1 VAHSGREAAAAKEE
15 VMVDDRGQGPSYDRW
30 ARLRFAVVGP
40 LLADPPARGELRAA
54 LVALAQR
61 DWQHPVLDDERVR
74 FALSTIERWYY
85 LARKERDDPLGVLRR
100 KVRRDLGQQRVFS
113 DRLKLVLRAQ
123 YDEHK
128 GWSAKLHRDNLA
140 VLVAADPTLG
150 TMPSYASVRR
160 FLRQNGL
167 VRRRRLGPRGSPGA
181 ARAEARFEQREVRSY
196 EAAYVNGLWHWDY
209 HVCSRELLLP
219 SGDRVAPVI
228 LGILDD
234 RSRLC
239 CHAQWY
245 LQDECAETLAH
256 GVAQAIQKRDLPR
269 AALMDNGAAM
279 IAAETREGLLRLGIT
294 QDMTLPYSPYQ
305 NAKQEVFW
313 AQLEG
318 RLMAML
324 EGVPE
329 ADLTLALLN
338 EATQS
343 WVELEYHRTVHSEI
357 HDTPLARFLA
367 GPSVGR
373 PSPSAAALRAAFRRE
388 VTRTQRRSDG
398 TFSLAGTRFEVPDR
412 YRHFERLAVRYA
424 SWDLG
429 RIDLVD
435 PRTGAVLGPVYPLDR
450 TRNAD
455 GERRQREPLGAAAPP
470 PASGMA
476 PLLKKLMADYAATGL
491 PPAYVPFPTEE
502 TSR

>member
-1 VAHSGREAAAAKEE
+1 VAHGGRHDAAAKEE
-15 VMVDDRGQGPSYDRW
+15 VMVDDRGQGRSHDRW
-30 ARLRFAVVGP
+30 AQLRFAVVGP
-40 LLADPPARGELRAA
+40 LLAAPPSRGELQAA
-54 LVALAQR
+54 LVALAQKH
-61 DWQHPVLDDERVR
+61 WQHPVSDDRVR
-74 FALSTIERWYY
+74 FAYSTIERWYY
-85 LARKERDDPLGVLRR
+85 LARNERLDPVGVLRR
-100 KVRRDLGQQRVFS
+100 KVRKDLGQQRAIS
-113 DRLKLVLRAQ
+113 ARLALVLRAQ
-123 YDEHK
+123 YDDHK
-128 GWSAKLHRDNLA
+128 SWSAQLHHDNLA

-150 TMPSYASVRR
+150 TRPSYASVRR
-160 FLRQNGL
+160 FLRHNGL
-167 VRRRRLGPRGSPGA
+167 VRRRRLGPRESPGA
-181 ARAEARFEQREVRSY
+181 ARAEARFEHCEVRSY

-209 HVCSRELLLP
+209 HTCSRELLLP
-219 SGDRVAPVI
+219 RGVRVAPVI

-256 GVAQAIQKRDLPR
+256 GVGQAIQKRDLPR

-279 IAAETREGLLRLGIT
+279 IAAETREGLLRLGVIQET
-294 QDMTLPYSPYQ
+294 TLPYSPYQ

-329 ADLTLALLN
+329 AELTLALLN

-367 GPSVGR
+367 GPSVSR

-388 VTRTQRRSDG
+388 VMRTQRRSDG

-412 YRHFERLAVRYA
+412 FRHLERLTVRYG

-429 RIDLVD
+429 HVDLVD
-435 PRTGAVLGPVYPLDR
+435 SHTGVVLGPVYPLDR

-455 GERRQREPLGAAAPP
+455 GERRRREPAGAAAPP
-470 PASGMA
+470 APSGMA

-491 PPAYVPFPTEE
+491 PPAYVPLTTEE

>member
-1 VAHSGREAAAAKEE
+1 
-15 VMVDDRGQGPSYDRW
+15 MVDDRGQGPSYDRW
-30 ARLRFAVVGP
+30 AQLRFAVVGP
-40 LLADPPARGELRAA
+40 LLAAPPARGELKAA

-61 DWQHPVLDDERVR
+61 DWQHPVLDERVR

-85 LARKERDDPLGVLRR
+85 LARNERQDPLGVLRR
-100 KVRRDLGQQRVFS
+100 KVRKDLGLQRVFS
-113 DRLKLVLRAQ
+113 DRLGGVLRAQ
-123 YDEHK
+123 YEAHK
-128 GWSAKLHRDNLA
+128 SWSAQLHRDNLA

-150 TMPSYASVRR
+150 PLPSYSSVRR
-160 FLRQNGL
+160 HLRQHGL
-167 VRRRRLGPRGSPGA
+167 VRRRRLGPRESPGA
-181 ARAEARFEQREVRSY
+181 ARAEARFEACEVRSY
-196 EAAYVNGLWHWDY
+196 EAAYVHGLWHWDY
-209 HVCSRELLLP
+209 HHCSRELLLP
-219 SGDRVAPVI
+219 NGARVAPVI

-279 IAAETREGLLRLGIT
+279 IAAETREGLLRLGVT
-294 QDMTLPYSPYQ
+294 QETTLPYSPYQ

-329 ADLTLALLN
+329 AELTLALLN

-343 WVELEYHRTVHSEI
+343 WLELEYHRTIHSET
-357 HDTPLARFLA
+357 HETPLARFLA

-373 PSPSAAALRAAFRRE
+373 PSPSAAALRAAFRRD
-388 VTRTQRRSDG
+388 VWRTQRRSDG
-398 TFSLAGTRFEVPDR
+398 TFSLAATRFEVPDCF
-412 YRHFERLAVRYA
+412 RHCERLLVRYA
-424 SWDLG
+424 SWDLS
-429 RIDLVD
+429 RVDLVD
-435 PRTGAVLGPVYPLDR
+435 PRTGVVLGPVYPLDR

-455 GERRQREPLGAAAPP
+455 GERRRRTPVDAATPP
-470 PASGMA
+470 PPSGMA
-476 PLLKKLMADYAATGL
+476 PLLKQLIADYAATGL
-491 PPAYVPFPTEE
+491 PPAYVPFVTEE